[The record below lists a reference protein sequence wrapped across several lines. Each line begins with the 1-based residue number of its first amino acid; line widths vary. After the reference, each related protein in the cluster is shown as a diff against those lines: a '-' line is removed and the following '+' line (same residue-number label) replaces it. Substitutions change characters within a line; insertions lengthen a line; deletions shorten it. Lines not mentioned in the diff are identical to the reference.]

1 MKALLIVDVQNDFC
15 PGGAL
20 AAPNGDEVVPVIN
33 KIMSKFPIVVASKDW
48 HPKKSNHFN
57 KWPEHC
63 IQDTKGAEFH
73 PDLYE
78 EGIQKIF
85 LKGTSG
91 EDDGYSAFEATNVD
105 LKDFLLEH
113 KVNKLYIAG
122 LTTEY
127 CIKDTA
133 LNSVREGFETHVIED
148 AIRPV
153 NVNEGDGDKALK
165 EMQEAGISMVQSKEL
180 R

>member
-33 KIMSKFPIVVASKDW
+33 ELMSKFSVVVASKDW
-48 HPKKSNHFN
+48 HPEDSVHFEN
-57 KWPEHC
+57 WPLHC
-63 IQDTKGAEFH
+63 VQNTKGAEFH
-73 PDLYE
+73 PDLNDQSIE
-78 EGIQKIF
+78 KVF

-91 EDDGYSAFEATNVD
+91 KDDGYSAFEATNENLKKYLLDKNVD
-105 LKDFLLEH
+105 KIY
-113 KVNKLYIAG
+113 VAG

-127 CIKDTA
+127 CISDTA
-133 LNSVREGFETHVIED
+133 INAIKEGFDTFVVTD

-153 NVNEGDGDKALK
+153 NVNEGDGEKALQK
-165 EMQEAGISMVQSKEL
+165 MKEAGIQLVESSDI
-180 R
+180 

>member
-20 AAPNGDEVVPVIN
+20 AAPNGNEVVPVIN

-48 HPKKSNHFN
+48 HPKKSSHFN
-57 KWPEHC
+57 NWPEHC

-105 LKDFLLEH
+105 LKEFLQEH
-113 KVNKLYIAG
+113 KVDELFIAG

-133 LNSVREGFETHVIED
+133 LNAVKEDFKTHVIED

-153 NVNEGDGDKALK
+153 NVNEGDGEKALK
-165 EMQEAGISMVQSKEL
+165 EMQEAGIKLVQSREL
-180 R
+180 K